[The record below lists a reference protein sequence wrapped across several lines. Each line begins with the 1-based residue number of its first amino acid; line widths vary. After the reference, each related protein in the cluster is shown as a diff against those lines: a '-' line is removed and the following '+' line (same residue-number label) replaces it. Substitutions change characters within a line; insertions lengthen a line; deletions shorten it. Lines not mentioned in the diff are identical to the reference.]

1 MSHPLTGM
9 DPEVVEKELQKDQ
22 YLMGIEVPSK
32 MSLLPLPTSSA
43 GFTLTLISQEWQ
55 VLKGWNWPFACVAA
69 DTWEEE
75 EMQAPAFL
83 EGEAR
88 NQRV

>member
-1 MSHPLTGM
+1 MTHPLTGM
-9 DPEVVEKELQKDQ
+9 DPEVVKKELQKDQ

-55 VLKGWNWPFACVAA
+55 S
-69 DTWEEE
+69 
-75 EMQAPAFL
+75 
-83 EGEAR
+83 
-88 NQRV
+88 